1 MLPTND
7 PTMPLPT
14 TTPTMPPPPTQ
25 TAILTLATGAL
36 AICPTHPTPSAHP
49 HNTLLVRTHAL
60 ALNPSDHKMPSR
72 LRTPGLAAGCDF
84 AGTIAAVGSDPD
96 APARPGCAPWAV
108 GDRVCGAVHGC
119 NVLRPGAGA
128 FARWVEADPVV
139 LVRMPRGWGWAEG
152 AALGGSCVGA
162 VGLGLFR
169 EMGLEGPREGGEGG
183 PAEGDGG
190 PRGDAVGLGRTV
202 LVYGGST
209 ACGTMAVQLLRL

>member
-1 MLPTND
+1 MPT
-7 PTMPLPT
+7 L
-14 TTPTMPPPPTQ
+14 
-25 TAILTLATGAL
+25 
-36 AICPTHPTPSAHP
+36 
-49 HNTLLVRTHAL
+49 
-60 ALNPSDHKMPSR
+60 
-72 LRTPGLAAGCDF
+72 LRTPNLAAGCDF
-84 AGTIAAVGSDPD
+84 AGTVAAVGSDPD

-128 FARWVEADPVV
+128 FAPWVEADPVV

-169 EMGLEGPREGGEGG
+169 EMGLEGPREGGEGEGDGG

-190 PRGDAVGLGRTV
+190 PGGDAAGLGRTV

>member
-1 MLPTND
+1 
-7 PTMPLPT
+7 
-14 TTPTMPPPPTQ
+14 MPPPPTQ

-36 AICPTHPTPSAHP
+36 AIHPTHPTPPAHP
-49 HNTLLVRTHAL
+49 HHNTLLVRTHAL
-60 ALNPSDHKMPSR
+60 ALNPSDHKMPTR
-72 LRTPGLAAGCDF
+72 LRTPGLVAGCDF

-128 FARWVEADPVV
+128 FAQWVEADPAV

-169 EMGLEGPREGGEGG
+169 EMGLEGPREGGPGG
-183 PAEGDGG
+183 EA
-190 PRGDAVGLGRTV
+190 AGLGRTV